1 MPCYLVILNNPAL
14 WFSRLSSKTVN
25 SRSASAASPKP
36 LRHLN
41 QIDLDACPMG
51 GLHLLENQMKARIT
65 KQVLTAFREAFIPD
79 LSSPSGLR
87 WNRWNGCTGT
97 RSREAGDVAGGSTN
111 NGTYVVTLSG
121 EKYLAM
127 DVLVAL
133 HRAQH
138 RTAVV
143 SA

>member
-1 MPCYLVILNNPAL
+1 
-14 WFSRLSSKTVN
+14 
-25 SRSASAASPKP
+25 
-36 LRHLN
+36 
-41 QIDLDACPMG
+41 MG
-51 GLHLLENQMKARIT
+51 GLHLLENQMKAPIT
-65 KQVLTAFREAFIPD
+65 KQVLTAFKEAFSTD
-79 LSSPSGLR
+79 LTSPSGLR

>member
-1 MPCYLVILNNPAL
+1 
-14 WFSRLSSKTVN
+14 
-25 SRSASAASPKP
+25 
-36 LRHLN
+36 
-41 QIDLDACPMG
+41 
-51 GLHLLENQMKARIT
+51 MKAPIT
-65 KQVLTAFREAFIPD
+65 KQVLTAFKEAFSPD

-97 RSREAGDVAGGSTN
+97 RSREAGDVAGGCTN
-111 NGTYVVTLSG
+111 SGTYVVTLEGS
-121 EKYLAM
+121 KYLAA
-127 DVLVAL
+127 DVLLAL

>member
-1 MPCYLVILNNPAL
+1 M
-14 WFSRLSSKTVN
+14 
-25 SRSASAASPKP
+25 
-36 LRHLN
+36 
-41 QIDLDACPMG
+41 
-51 GLHLLENQMKARIT
+51 ENQMKARIT
-65 KQVLTAFREAFIPD
+65 KSVLTAFKDAFSPD

-97 RSREAGDVAGGSTN
+97 RSREAGDVAGGCTN
-111 NGTYVVTLSG
+111 SGTYVVTLSG
-121 EKYLAM
+121 EKYLAV
-127 DVLVAL
+127 DVLLAL